1 MLLGKALDSYGAF
14 LITVELA
21 YSELSE
27 KIDNILKG
35 GGVGGDNQR
44 WTATLLAQVVE
55 CGRSRVQAPDGTNI
69 QSLNITKEDVLPL
82 LRHLQMVRNSSLF
95 G

>member
-1 MLLGKALDSYGAF
+1 MLLGKALDSYDAF

-35 GGVGGDNQR
+35 GGDNQR